1 MLLCQGDSGGPLTQD
16 GILIGVVSGG
26 DVTGFECDTSVSI
39 QDCYTLLLIRL
50 SKILK
55 KIYLSLQKKKK
66 TWGGFKP
73 LVYKFGVRSK

>member
-39 QDCYTLLLIRL
+39 QDCYRLLFIRL

-55 KIYLSLQKKKK
+55 KIFSLLF
-66 TWGGFKP
+66 WGQTIVAIEMKRSNICFGFA
-73 LVYKFGVRSK
+73 G

>member
-26 DVTGFECDTSVSI
+26 FECDTSVSI
-39 QDCYTLLLIRL
+39 QDCYRLLFIRL

-55 KIYLSLQKKKK
+55 KIYLSLQKKKQLGVVSNHWF
-66 TWGGFKP
+66 TN
-73 LVYKFGVRSK
+73 LV

>member
-39 QDCYTLLLIRL
+39 QDCYSSDCLNSPFYKIVLYIKLFSLL
-50 SKILK
+50 
-55 KIYLSLQKKKK
+55 KKKK
-66 TWGGFKP
+66 LGWLTN
-73 LVYKFGVRSK
+73 LV

>member
-39 QDCYTLLLIRL
+39 QDCYRDCLEL

-55 KIYLSLQKKKK
+55 KIF
-66 TWGGFKP
+66 T
-73 LVYKFGVRSK
+73 

>member
-39 QDCYTLLLIRL
+39 QDYCSADSLNSPFY
-50 SKILK
+50 KIVLYIKLFSLLK
-55 KIYLSLQKKKK
+55 KKNL
-66 TWGGFKP
+66 GG
-73 LVYKFGVRSK
+73 

>member
-39 QDCYTLLLIRL
+39 QDCYRLLFIRL

-55 KIYLSLQKKKK
+55 KINLSLQKKKQLGMVSNHWF
-66 TWGGFKP
+66 TN
-73 LVYKFGVRSK
+73 LV